1 MQTKSN
7 TVKIVLT
14 ALMMCL
20 VMVLTMFVRVPIPF
34 TQGYVHLGDVMVF
47 VSVLILGVRYG
58 AIAAG
63 VGAMLADLIGGFAAW
78 APWTFA
84 IKAIMAVILGC
95 AVMLV
100 SKGKNPNRAKFRTAM
115 ITGMVTAGAFMAA
128 GYYAAEGIMYG
139 NWVVAA
145 LGIPWNIGQF
155 AVGMVIAV
163 IIAEALYK
171 TPVKTYFTYRLPEK
185 E

>member
-7 TVKIVLT
+7 TTKIVLT

-34 TQGYVHLGDVMVF
+34 TQGYVHLGDAMVF
-47 VSVLILGVRYG
+47 MSVLILGWRYG
-58 AIAAG
+58 AVAAG
-63 VGAMLADLIGGFAAW
+63 VGAMLADIIGGFAAW

-84 IKAIMAVILGC
+84 IKAIMAIILG
-95 AVMLV
+95 LV
-100 SKGKNPNRAKFRTAM
+100 IMAASERKNVNRNKFRAAM
-115 ITGMVTAGAFMAA
+115 IAGMIVAGAFMAA
-128 GYYAAEGIMYG
+128 AYYAAEGIMYG
-139 NWVVAA
+139 NWVVPA